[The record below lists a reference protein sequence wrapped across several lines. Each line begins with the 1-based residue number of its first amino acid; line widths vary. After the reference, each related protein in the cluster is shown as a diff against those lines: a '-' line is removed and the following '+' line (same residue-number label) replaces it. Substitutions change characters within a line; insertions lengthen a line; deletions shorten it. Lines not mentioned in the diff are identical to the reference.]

1 MDNSTIKEFLDKIGE
16 NKSYRGV
23 LLDDYPSPNHAA
35 QMIAE
40 RVQAIVF
47 SLENFRGYVDENNL
61 NNLINDIW
69 SLDVNKGGNK
79 LVEGFN
85 KHIIDFNNKKE
96 CKNNNIDSVIAN
108 IGLNVEYDDLKKV
121 IKESFEL
128 FNLIKSVKGVD
139 IAGDSC
145 SLRQLYDWF
154 SLITHNV
161 TFEPKE
167 IGHPKWTDLSNK
179 LMDITKA
186 DDNCCLITLIIS
198 LVAVFGILIVCNIK
212 AILEIDLTD
221 LTKNYKWL
229 NYIFIFVSIL
239 SILTTIVLLLCK
251 FLKYQTKQCDVDMK
265 LKEKMMN
272 VVVDA
277 FNEDRE
283 FSRQRTKVE
292 IALHDKLEKA
302 RIEEWIKNKENERKL
317 NIMEQERI
325 AELNNVLLE
334 LAKVKNTVTLSDP
347 NGSGKTIT
355 IERSVLSDDCCNEL
369 KGIIDGFVKTS
380 NSTTCNAPVIGNCPY
395 LIHIRS
401 EQATR
406 RGMCRIRCTRSCC
419 RWR

>member
-1 MDNSTIKEFLDKIGE
+1 MNNE
-16 NKSYRGV
+16 
-23 LLDDYPSPNHAA
+23 
-35 QMIAE
+35 
-40 RVQAIVF
+40 
-47 SLENFRGYVDENNL
+47 SLENKIGKLNFNL
-61 NNLINDIW
+61 N
-69 SLDVNKGGNK
+69 GNQ
-79 LVEGFN
+79 VTIEGLFN
-85 KHIIDFNNKKE
+85 KDFKS
-96 CKNNNIDSVIAN
+96 DSEPSC
-108 IGLNVEYDDLKKV
+108 LNDLKDKYSELQKV
-121 IKESFEL
+121 VEESFEL
-128 FNLIKSVKGVD
+128 FKGVWCLISSD
-139 IAGDSC
+139 GKVKTDGVTP
-145 SLRQLYDWF
+145 SLRQLYDW
-154 SLITHNV
+154 SALITHNV

-369 KGIIDGFVKTS
+369 KGIIDGLSKPA
-380 NSTTCNAPVIGNCPY
+380 STTCNAPVIGNCPY

-406 RGMCRIRCTRSCC
+406 CGMCRIRCTRSCC